1 MAFQQ
6 ITFDNVFNLTKDDLS
21 TLEIKENTHQD
32 NCLIRDKLDT
42 GKYYNKFII
51 QDNPKTKIICE
62 ISFYP
67 SSITSKYLP
76 RLTLKKTDPSGE
88 IKETDIKKP
97 VIIAFKESEQALA
110 FWKLIGFLNSFKD
123 VVDLGEFEKS
133 FQVVSKNAYFIEFAN
148 KGEKEKVEEIK
159 ELILKADLKE
169 NDIKSITFENRK
181 KTIKAF
187 LYLLKNKDLHGK
199 SILEQY
205 KERYNLE
212 DIKEAVWH
220 HFLKKND
227 WILGLNVDIKFIR
240 DLYDEQ
246 KVGIENSKGS
256 GSPKTDLLGI
266 SDYTTLIEL
275 KHSETNIFKDT
286 KTSKSRSNTW
296 DFTADFIEGISQCLG
311 QKFAFDKSYKTKN
324 FVNENG
330 ERLDANKILTMDPKT
345 IFIIGTRK
353 REFPHDSINEHYIK
367 SETFELFRRNN
378 RNIEIITFDELFE
391 RAYHI
396 VFSEKI
402 KADWFEDHKFDIDNQ

>member
-1 MAFQQ
+1 MASQQ
-6 ITFDNVFNLTKDDLS
+6 ITFDNVFNLNEDDLS
-21 TLEIKENTHQD
+21 TLEIKESTHQN

-76 RLTLKKTDPSGE
+76 RLIFKKTDTAVVT
-88 IKETDIKKP
+88 KQVDVKKP
-97 VIIAFKESEQALA
+97 VIIGFKESEEALA

-123 VVDLGEFEKS
+123 IVDLGEFEKS
-133 FQVVSKNAYFIEFAN
+133 FQVVSKNAYFFEFAN

-181 KTIKAF
+181 KTIRAF
-187 LYLLKNKDLHGK
+187 LYLLKNKFTRGK
-199 SILEQY
+199 LSLEYY
-205 KERYNLE
+205 KDRYNLQDARE
-212 DIKEAVWH
+212 SVWH
-220 HFLKKND
+220 YFLKKND

-275 KHSETNIFKDT
+275 KHSETNIFKKE
-286 KTSKSRSNTW
+286 KTSKSRTNTW
-296 DFTADFIEGISQCLG
+296 DFTPDFIEGVSQCLG
-311 QKFAFDKSYKTKN
+311 QKFALDKNYKLKDFTN
-324 FVNENG
+324 DDG
-330 ERLDANKILTMDPKT
+330 ELIDQSIIRTIDPKT
-345 IFIIGTRK
+345 VFIIGIRK
-353 REFPHDSINEHYIK
+353 REFPHDSIGEHYIK

-396 VFSEKI
+396 VFSERI
-402 KADWFEDHKFDIDNQ
+402 KSDWFENDKFEIES

>member
-6 ITFDNVFNLTKDDLS
+6 ITFDSVFNLNEDDLS
-21 TLEIKENTHQD
+21 TLEIKENTHQN

-42 GKYYNKFII
+42 GKYYTKFII

-76 RLTLKKTDPSGE
+76 RLIFKKTDTAGLT
-88 IKETDIKKP
+88 KQVDIKKP
-97 VIIAFKESEQALA
+97 VIIGFKESEEALT

-123 VVDLGEFEKS
+123 IVDLGEFEKS

-148 KGEKEKVEEIK
+148 KDEKEKVEEIK

-181 KTIKAF
+181 KTIRVF
-187 LYLLKNKDLHGK
+187 LYLLKNNVTYGKLSLEYYKDK
-199 SILEQY
+199 
-205 KERYNLE
+205 YNLQ
-212 DIKEAVWH
+212 DAKESVWH
-220 HFLKKND
+220 YFLKKND

-275 KHSETNIFKDT
+275 KHSETNIFKKE
-286 KTSKSRSNTW
+286 KTSKSRTNTW
-296 DFTADFIEGISQCLG
+296 DFTSDFIEGVSQCLG
-311 QKFAFDKSYKTKN
+311 QKFALDKNYKLKDFTN
-324 FVNENG
+324 NDG
-330 ERLDANKILTMDPKT
+330 ELIDQSKIRTIDPKT
-345 IFIIGTRK
+345 VFIIGIRK
-353 REFPHDSINEHYIK
+353 REFPHDSISEHYIK

-378 RNIEIITFDELFE
+378 RNIDIITFDELFE

-396 VFSEKI
+396 VFSERI
-402 KADWFEDHKFDIDNQ
+402 KSDWFEDDKFEIVS